1 MGSSVVSLSDSSVDN
16 SSNKL
21 GNSESNFSITES
33 RSESI
38 ILSILFSSILTEFF
52 VVVSS
57 DSSWSSSSALGSVL
71 GLVLSTS
78 WMGLICPLD
87 KIKAGLSSLDN
98 NFSMLDKIPEASEEF
113 WLRSEAPSTASS
125 TQQAPKIKFCR
136 QVPKTNPFR
145 SLHLEVN
152 IHFPSLPLTLQTF
165 SPPISKPRCSGN
177 MREKRVM
184 RISKLKRVGKVS
196 SRADF

>member
-1 MGSSVVSLSDSSVDN
+1 MDN
-16 SSNKL
+16 SSNKF

-33 RSESI
+33 KSESI
-38 ILSILFSSILTEFF
+38 ILSMLFSSILTEFF

-57 DSSWSSSSALGSVL
+57 DSCSSSSSLGSEL
-71 GLVLSTS
+71 GNGLVLSTS
-78 WMGLICPLD
+78 WIGMICPLD

-98 NFSMLDKIPEASEEF
+98 NFSILDKIPDASVEF

-152 IHFPSLPLTLQTF
+152 IHFPSLPLTVQTF
-165 SPPISKPRCSGN
+165 SPPISKPRCSGKY
-177 MREKRVM
+177 EKR
-184 RISKLKRVGKVS
+184 RS
-196 SRADF
+196 